1 MEEQITSGNTVIKMF
16 SALDAEPDPMLRKC
30 AVTQQKQSQ
39 AILFVY
45 SVVVLTTSQVGVVTN
60 LMTIERNQGQHLETS
75 EIKNP
80 AKPTIG

>member
-1 MEEQITSGNTVIKMF
+1 MS
-16 SALDAEPDPMLRKC
+16 
-30 AVTQQKQSQ
+30 
-39 AILFVY
+39 
-45 SVVVLTTSQVGVVTN
+45 SQVGVITN